1 MQVLIYG
8 LHHSS
13 KYWDEPEAFRP
24 ERWLVPEPA
33 AKGAA
38 DASSSPNPNPEADR
52 DPASAAPTRSGAEM
66 RGTKWTS
73 AVAGEKD
80 GRKAAFL
87 PFSGG
92 PIDCIGQRLAMMEVC
107 FGKEPQNQQLLCLIV
122 SQLLSSTCSAA
133 SLVVNVG
140 PSGCIGSAWTG
151 WRRAIVKQCVETR
164 ICISCNT
171 ACD

>member
-24 ERWLVPEPA
+24 ERWLAPEPA

-38 DASSSPNPNPEADR
+38 DASMNPHRSPGADGET
-52 DPASAAPTRSGAEM
+52 AGAAPTRGGAEM

-73 AVAGEKD
+73 AAAGEKD

-92 PIDCIGQRLAMMEVC
+92 PVDCIGQRLAMMEVC
-107 FGKEPQNQQLLCLIV
+107 FGGNGKISGCRV
-122 SQLLSSTCSAA
+122 SVLEFDARCS
-133 SLVVNVG
+133 LPGVVNVG
-140 PSGCIGSAWTG
+140 PLGCIGSACTL
-151 WRRAIVKQCVETR
+151 
-164 ICISCNT
+164 
-171 ACD
+171 